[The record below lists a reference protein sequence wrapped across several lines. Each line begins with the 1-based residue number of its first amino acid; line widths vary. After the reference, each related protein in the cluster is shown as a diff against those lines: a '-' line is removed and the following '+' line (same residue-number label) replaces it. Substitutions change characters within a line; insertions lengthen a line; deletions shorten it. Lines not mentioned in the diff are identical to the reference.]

1 MDKQLI
7 IFSELIKEELNFISE
22 NLGAYNLI
30 SDVTRVLSIYEA
42 FTAISEV
49 SEADLSAYIEDESGY
64 SVKQLTNYK
73 LGKEMEV

>member
-1 MDKQLI
+1 MDKQLN
-7 IFSELIKEELNFISE
+7 IFSELIKEELNFIGE

-73 LGKEMEV
+73 LSKEMEV